1 MRPGFGTALALLL
14 ATSSGLGQTPQA
26 DRLIAEGV
34 ELRRAG
40 DEQAAFERFRQAY
53 ELSPS
58 PRAQGQ
64 MGLAA
69 KSLRLW
75 LDAERHLQGALY
87 STADPWVEKNRAALQ
102 QALDVVVTN
111 VASLRVE
118 TNAAHAKLFLN
129 GREIA
134 ELPMKAPV
142 RVLAGAAELEVHAK
156 GYRTAVR
163 RETLPARRETSL
175 RIELVADTPAPP
187 VAPEKTPA
195 ASPAPAAPAPSTEKD
210 AGAGA
215 MSSQRTWAYVA
226 GGIGVVG
233 VGVGTYFGLRTL
245 SLKNERDEECPE
257 TECTSERGVD
267 LDESARSAA
276 LVSTIGFGVGVAALG
291 TGLVLWLT
299 EPDRDAETA
308 GVSAAIGPS
317 SASASLRLSF

>member
-1 MRPGFGTALALLL
+1 MRPGLGPLLALLL
-14 ATSSGLGQTPQA
+14 ATAPVLAQTPEA

-40 DEQAAFERFRQAY
+40 DEQGAFDRFREAY

-75 LDAERHLQGALY
+75 LDAERHLEGAL
-87 STADPWVEKNRAALQ
+87 SSAADPWVDKNREALQ

-118 TNAAHAKLFLN
+118 TNVPRAKLFLN

-134 ELPMKAPV
+134 ELPMRQAV
-142 RVLAGAAELEVHAK
+142 RVLAGAAELEVHAP

-163 RETLPARRETSL
+163 RETLAARRVTAL
-175 RIELVADTPAPP
+175 RIDLVAETPAPP
-187 VAPEKTPA
+187 VAPEKPA
-195 ASPAPAAPAPSTEKD
+195 ASPTPAPARAPIDQD
-210 AGAGA
+210 AGAGGT
-215 MSSQRTWAYVA
+215 SSQRTWAYVA
-226 GGIGVVG
+226 GGVGVVG
-233 VGVGTYFGLRTL
+233 IGVGTYFGLRTL

-257 TECTSERGVD
+257 SACKSERGVD

-291 TGLVLWLT
+291 TAVVLWFT
-299 EPDRDAETA
+299 EPDRDAKRA
-308 GVSAAIGPS
+308 GVGATVGPNG
-317 SASASLRLSF
+317 ASASLRLSF